1 MWRGCLKARRPT
13 QVHLSNLKP
22 SSEGFLIGEI
32 MQLTAM
38 DLTTIPGIIILLNNR
53 EVQVEVDDTFTI
65 LEEKTVIMFRE
76 RSDSWYCAYDQV
88 IALNDLGEG
97 AVPLTEGDA
106 WDSYGDVVL
115 PIKVQVSVP
124 LTTEIL
130 LKKRIGIL

>member
-1 MWRGCLKARRPT
+1 
-13 QVHLSNLKP
+13 
-22 SSEGFLIGEI
+22 
-32 MQLTAM
+32 MQLTAQ

-88 IALNDLGEG
+88 ITLNDLGEG
-97 AVPLTEGDA
+97 TISLTEGDA

-115 PIKVQVSVP
+115 PIKIQVSVP
-124 LTTEIL
+124 LTAEIL